1 MSAVEVTS
9 TGGGTDTARE
19 VGSARRA
26 RTETAGPAG
35 PRRRRRYLREPVPW
49 RRSDLTRAVVLAVV
63 GAGIGVWGWFGVS
76 GEVRLREQ
84 EVWTVVASFGAALA
98 ACGGVYLVTV
108 AMREVRLGQRQLM
121 FDLADVMGWSVTV
134 TKRGRLH
141 LHAGDESTIDST
153 VAAATDSTGTDSTG
167 TTLVVGPG
175 MTIVHRSECPIA
187 RNKPVEQIS
196 AADAAARN
204 LGSCGVCRSGGAA

>member
-1 MSAVEVTS
+1 MPAVET
-9 TGGGTDTARE
+9 TG
-19 VGSARRA
+19 V
-26 RTETAGPAG
+26 TETVATTVENPVENTSGA
-35 PRRRRRYLREPVPW
+35 RRRRRYLREPVPW
-49 RRSDLTRAVVLAVV
+49 RRSDVTRASVLAVI
-63 GAGIGVWGWFGVS
+63 GAAIGVWGWFGVS

-84 EVWTVVASFGAALA
+84 EVWTVVAFFGVAIA

-134 TKRGRLH
+134 TKRGRLQ
-141 LHAGDESTIDST
+141 LHSADEQA
-153 VAAATDSTGTDSTG
+153 VVEEMA

-187 RNKPVEQIS
+187 RGKAVSEIS
-196 AADAAARN
+196 SVDAAARG
-204 LGSCGVCRSGGAA
+204 LGPCGVCGSGSTA

>member
-1 MSAVEVTS
+1 MSSETVAV
-9 TGGGTDTARE
+9 TGPARND
-19 VGSARRA
+19 AA
-26 RTETAGPAG
+26 ETAGPSA

-49 RRSDLTRAVVLAVV
+49 RRSDVTRAVLLALV

-84 EVWTVVASFGAALA
+84 EVWAVVASFGLAVA
-98 ACGGVYLVTV
+98 ACGGVYLITV

-134 TKRGRLH
+134 TKRGRLK
-141 LHAGDESTIDST
+141 LQSSREEAREDSQDAAGEGQ
-153 VAAATDSTGTDSTG
+153 V

-187 RNKPVEQIS
+187 RGKAVEQIS

-204 LGSCGVCRSGGAA
+204 LGSCGVCKS

>member
-1 MSAVEVTS
+1 MPAVETTGMSEAVSEAEVAPRVENTS
-9 TGGGTDTARE
+9 
-19 VGSARRA
+19 SA
-26 RTETAGPAG
+26 
-35 PRRRRRYLREPVPW
+35 RRRRRYLREPVPW
-49 RRSDLTRAVVLAVV
+49 RRSDVTRALVLAVIGLAV
-63 GAGIGVWGWFGVS
+63 GLWGWLGVS

-84 EVWTVVASFGAALA
+84 EGWTVVSAFGAALA

-121 FDLADVMGWSVTV
+121 FDLADVMGWTVTV
-134 TKRGRLH
+134 TKRARLRLH
-141 LHAGDESTIDST
+141 SPLDAADEVRAEET
-153 VAAATDSTGTDSTG
+153 V

-187 RNKPVEQIS
+187 RGKAGVEIS

-204 LGSCGVCRSGGAA
+204 LGSCGVCRS